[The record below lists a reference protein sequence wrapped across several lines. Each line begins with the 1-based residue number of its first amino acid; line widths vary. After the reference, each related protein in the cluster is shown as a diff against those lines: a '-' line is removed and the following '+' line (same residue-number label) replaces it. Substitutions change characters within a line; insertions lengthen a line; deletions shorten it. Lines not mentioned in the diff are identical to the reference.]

1 MDQTNQP
8 PPNRRR
14 FFGLLSAMGY
24 VAPAVISL
32 GVPAAGPDDA
42 RGTEPQKG
50 GMGGMGMSVM
60 GMRMMKMRMSG
71 MMRRSIMR

>member
-1 MDQTNQP
+1 MNDLCIVLLPEKDPEMDQTNQP

-42 RGTEPQKG
+42 RGLPSLRKAAWGEWACP
-50 GMGGMGMSVM
+50 
-60 GMRMMKMRMSG
+60 
-71 MMRRSIMR
+71 

>member
-42 RGTEPQKG
+42 RGAEPQKG
-50 GMGGMGMSVM
+50 GMGEWACP
-60 GMRMMKMRMSG
+60 
-71 MMRRSIMR
+71 